1 MTMLERGSGRKEIK
15 VGAGRSFVAS
25 TRAEVDIPPSNSSSS
40 DLEVL
45 RGGITRLLE
54 IEGKVMRVADS
65 QGSGVSLLV
74 FGGVDVSRDSVS
86 LSDTSTGE
94 LDSDDVL
101 VGGKLDDEV

>member
-1 MTMLERGSGRKEIK
+1 
-15 VGAGRSFVAS
+15 
-25 TRAEVDIPPSNSSSS
+25 
-40 DLEVL
+40 
-45 RGGITRLLE
+45 
-54 IEGKVMRVADS
+54 MRVADS

-101 VGGKLDDEV
+101 VSGKLDDEVGVEIDTGGGTTEVREERGGGGEKQEEMGERVREPGQPSDSEPLSSEIWR